1 MPGAG
6 LPPQVFLTG
15 ASSGIGEALARE
27 WARRRRG
34 VRLGLVARR
43 ADALARVAADCTRLG
58 AASVACYAV
67 DVNDRAALTAAADA
81 FTGDSALRGGP
92 YIVVANAG
100 LSSGS
105 LTGERVDAAVFERI
119 VRTNVVAMFDTFTPF
134 VPAMRAAGCGTLVG
148 IASVAGARGL
158 PGAGAYSA
166 SKAAVINYLESAR
179 IELAAGGVRVVTIA
193 PGFVRTAM
201 TVHNPYAM
209 PFLMDAEPF
218 ARRAVDA
225 IERGAR
231 YATIPWQ
238 MGVAAAL
245 LRCLPRAVYDAA
257 LRRAPRKPRALS

>member
-245 LRCLPRAVYDAA
+245 LRCLPRAVYDTA